1 MPYTQGGL
9 PYAPQSDTSYDAA
22 VQAKQFARTQREQY
36 AAWVRARGEHGA
48 TDAEAEIEIP
58 MRRSSVCARRNEL
71 EKTRVIVKTDRR
83 RGGCA
88 VYTSQSLS
96 G

>member
-1 MPYTQGGL
+1 MPYVDPAQTSL
-9 PYAPQSDTSYDAA
+9 PYQQGSDTSYDAA

-36 AAWVRARGEHGA
+36 AAWVRARGEFGA
-48 TDAEAEIEIP
+48 TDAEAEQGIP

-71 EKTRVIVKTDRR
+71 EKARVIQKTDRR

-88 VYTSQSLS
+88 VYVAS
-96 G
+96 